1 MVTGEVFK
9 TSLVLGLVVMTSMP
23 EQVFLEDLQEAFL
36 SFHLKLAREYQFKT
50 SPNDFLHALKELEG
64 NFISTEKSKDRT
76 IIQLHNPSI
85 RDFLRDYLA
94 SHEQMLRALVQAAT
108 FFDQYMIL
116 WEFREDRSEL
126 WKFRK
131 TLIKYNTEFV
141 HALFS
146 SSNLRTCQLINCRE
160 SNGNYYKMVWG
171 MTFEARAMLMVSVA
185 IELKTDLSM
194 NLLKKV
200 IDIVNQRMIDNR
212 ADRDDL
218 IRLLKELKKR
228 ENLSYSLSSTFL
240 NNAKSFLVTDVDSL
254 DSIECF
260 WGFKEL
266 FPEGID
272 SAVIESMKDRFVEV
286 VRQCLQDT
294 QDSPDYYRDDANKI
308 KQLSEKFE
316 VDMSDRIQE
325 LEEQARELEKEQR
338 PDEPY
343 DREDYGPGD
352 SSDSCSDV
360 DIESL
365 FGTLKS

>member
-1 MVTGEVFK
+1 M
-9 TSLVLGLVVMTSMP
+9 
-23 EQVFLEDLQEAFL
+23 
-36 SFHLKLAREYQFKT
+36 
-50 SPNDFLHALKELEG
+50 
-64 NFISTEKSKDRT
+64 
-76 IIQLHNPSI
+76 
-85 RDFLRDYLA
+85 
-94 SHEQMLRALVQAAT
+94 
-108 FFDQYMIL
+108 
-116 WEFREDRSEL
+116 
-126 WKFRK
+126 
-131 TLIKYNTEFV
+131 
-141 HALFS
+141 
-146 SSNLRTCQLINCRE
+146 INCRE

-194 NLLKKV
+194 NLLKHV
-200 IDIVNQRMIDNR
+200 IDIINQRMIDNC
-212 ADRDDL
+212 ADCDDL
-218 IRLLKELKKR
+218 IRLLKELKKG

-240 NNAKSFLVTDVDSL
+240 NNAKSFLVTNADSL

-325 LEEQARELEKEQR
+325 MEEQARELEKEQR
-338 PDEPY
+338 PDEP
-343 DREDYGPGD
+343 DDSEGYGSRRDGEA
-352 SSDSCSDV
+352 CSDG
-360 DIESL
+360 DIDSL